1 MAATQTVEVTP
12 RHRTGHA
19 RPGSRGVLRWL
30 GPMGP
35 ALLMLLLFVAG
46 PILWCFYS
54 AFTNTALTGTGAGN
68 VQFVG
73 LANFQRMLAD
83 PQLVPSIILTIVFV
97 VGSAIV
103 GQNLLGLLIAT
114 LMQNRGRVIRAIVG
128 TVVLGAWV
136 LPEIVAAF
144 IWYAFLNPEGTLNMV
159 FKGMGLPAQNWLYT
173 TPMLAVILANIW
185 RGTAFSMLVYSAA
198 LSEVPPEVQE
208 SAEVDGASVFQR
220 FWYITLPLVRRQIM
234 TNLMLITLQT
244 LSVFTLI
251 FAMTAGGP
259 GTKSQTLPL
268 LMYQQAFKFSDLAY
282 GMAIAF
288 VLLAVGGIFSAIY
301 MRVLKPEI

>member
-1 MAATQTVEVTP
+1 MAATQTVEVAP
-12 RHRTGHA
+12 RRRTGHA

-35 ALLMLLLFVAG
+35 ALVMLLLFVAG

-54 AFTNTALTGTGAGN
+54 AFTNTALTGAGAQN

-83 PQLVPSIILTIVFV
+83 PNLVPSIVLTIVFV
-97 VGSAIV
+97 IGSAII
-103 GQNLLGLLIAT
+103 GQNFLGLLISV
-114 LMQNRGRVIRAIVG
+114 LMQNRGRVIRGIVG

-159 FKGMGLPAQNWLYT
+159 FKDVGLPAQNWLYT

-208 SAEVDGASVFQR
+208 SAEVDGATVFQR
-220 FWYITLPLVRRQIM
+220 FWFITLPLVRRQIM

-288 VLLAVGGIFSAIY
+288 VLLAVGGVFSAIY

>member
-1 MAATQTVEVTP
+1 MTATTTVDAKP
-12 RHRTGHA
+12 RRRTGHA
-19 RPGSRGVLRWL
+19 RPGSRGTLRWL

-35 ALLMLLLFVAG
+35 ALLLLLLFVAG
-46 PILWCFYS
+46 PIIWCFYS
-54 AFTNTALTGTGAGN
+54 AFTNTALTGVGAQN
-68 VQFVG
+68 VKFVG
-73 LANFQRMLAD
+73 FANFQRMFAD
-83 PQLVPSIILTIVFV
+83 PQLGSAVWLTLVFV
-97 VGSAIV
+97 IGSAIV
-103 GQNLLGLLIAT
+103 GQNLLGLLISV
-114 LMQNRGRVIRAIVG
+114 LMQGRGRVIRSVVG
-128 TVVLGAWV
+128 TVVLAAWV

-144 IWYAFLNPEGTLNMV
+144 IWYAFLNQQGTLNNILH
-159 FKGMGLPAQNWLYT
+159 FFGLAAQNWLYT
-173 TPMLAVILANIW
+173 TPMLAVILANVW

-198 LSEVPPEVQE
+198 LGEVPPDIQE
-208 SAEVDGASVFQR
+208 SAQVDGAGVFQR
-220 FWYITLPLVRRQIM
+220 FWYITLPLIRRQIM

-244 LSVFTLI
+244 LGVFTLI

-259 GTKSQTLPL
+259 GTKSQTLAL